1 MQACD
6 ETTAG
11 LGSVLDSGGCEGD
24 SPSRGCRRALHLVA
38 DRREARRPQQPR
50 DLLVRFVEQMPLG
63 REVLLSHRRH
73 VLPQLVAEREQPS
86 GPQRAVY
93 REQVAGGLVP
103 EIQDITG
110 GDNIDGRYLGQ
121 RGYAAVHQRQ
131 PPSLDLGQVA
141 SPGLREHFR
150 RGIDTPY
157 PRPAEPPERLLE
169 ADTRPG
175 PKLGDLPGVR
185 TVLAGLLHDPPAELG
200 VAPGHATSDQPA
212 ERPMRTAE
220 LPGYDRHQLP
230 PSGSRQ
236 PPVAT
241 VPIDAATSI
250 SGVKTAKA
258 TSGHAASSAVVR
270 WCALVA
276 RRRGSGRGCAWLG
289 LPVALGSLV
298 RWCAAAGAAGWRGL
312 VCAWARYR
320 SSRR

>member
-1 MQACD
+1 MGAISASEATLPCTSASRPASTSARLRLLD
-6 ETTAG
+6 CESISG
-11 LGSVLDSGGCEGD
+11 EGSI
-24 SPSRGCRRALHLVA
+24 PH
-38 DRREARRPQQPR
+38 
-50 DLLVRFVEQMPLG
+50 
-63 REVLLSHRRH
+63 
-73 VLPQLVAEREQPS
+73 
-86 GPQRAVY
+86 
-93 REQVAGGLVP
+93 
-103 EIQDITG
+103 T
-110 GDNIDGRYLGQ
+110 
-121 RGYAAVHQRQ
+121 
-131 PPSLDLGQVA
+131 
-141 SPGLREHFR
+141 
-150 RGIDTPY
+150 

-200 VAPGHATSDQPA
+200 VAPGHATSDQPT

>member
-6 ETTAG
+6 ETTAA

-236 PPVAT
+236 PDRKSTRLNSNHP
-241 VPIDAATSI
+241 SI
-250 SGVKTAKA
+250 SY
-258 TSGHAASSAVVR
+258 AVFCLKKKNNSNSNINPVIKEVYPHPPPNQGISIDR
-270 WCALVA
+270 SV
-276 RRRGSGRGCAWLG
+276 
-289 LPVALGSLV
+289 VALNYFETMAIKLV
-298 RWCAAAGAAGWRGL
+298 LGRDFTERDN
-312 VCAWARYR
+312 
-320 SSRR
+320 